1 MKITKSMLKHIV
13 KEEFA
18 NVLDEQGYTPGEG
31 EEAQTM
37 MSDEDFD
44 DVEYHRDA
52 MDPEVQKRWSSP
64 RIRGITPSPHTEK
77 RQAAWSKKLKKGGVS
92 GDALRKAA
100 HAAKRGGVTG
110 AAAHANPLFGD
121 VTRLVADPGPL
132 HRDQGAR
139 GGDRSWFGADDDGKT
154 KTIQT
159 PQGDLEVP
167 MLPGETAASP
177 KFKARVKAMIKA
189 DAHTLRRT
197 DDGQGYDRWHE
208 KSGQAADAL
217 MAPRGKYSRKSK
229 MPGEVR
235 TGRPPQLSDLNP
247 FSEGKITRSMIKK
260 LVQEEYGFLNTRIML
275 EHEDTAAL
283 AADVVG
289 DDATAGFH
297 HALENIQ
304 ADVTEILGL
313 LRGGE

>member
-37 MSDEDFD
+37 MSDEDFE
-44 DVEYHRDA
+44 DVEYERDE
-52 MDPEVQKRWSSP
+52 MDPELQKRRSKA
-64 RIRGITPSPHTEK
+64 RAAE

-139 GGDRSWFGADDDGKT
+139 GGDRRHLFGADDDGKT
-154 KTIQT
+154 KTIST
-159 PQGDLEVP
+159 PQGDLKVP
-167 MLPGETAASP
+167 MLPGETTASP

-189 DAHTLRRT
+189 GADKGTGRMASHVR
-197 DDGQGYDRWHE
+197 DDWTTGAYNL
-208 KSGQAADAL
+208 A
-217 MAPRGKYSRKSK
+217 APRGKYSRKSK

-235 TGRPPQLSDLNP
+235 TGPLSGKLSDLNP

-260 LVQEEYGFLNTRIML
+260 LVQEEFGFLNTRIML

>member
-167 MLPGETAASP
+167 MLPGETTASP
-177 KFKARVKAMIKA
+177 EFKARVKAMIKA
-189 DAHTLRRT
+189 GADKGTGRMASHHRESRPPSGVRR
-197 DDGQGYDRWHE
+197 G
-208 KSGQAADAL
+208 AL
-217 MAPRGKYSRKSK
+217 EAPRGKYSRKSK